1 MAAMGSRSPVEENVG
16 SLALDAIDALS
27 REYMACFSVDH
38 VTPHVMKCLME
49 VVCPEAASEAKDTA
63 TEKVRE
69 LHVNAQPRQVSYL
82 LRNLFCASGVN
93 VGDVVSRCAEERHR
107 LTVQMARHHS
117 SVISVRSRL
126 LNQVKNFETEGLL
139 AVKESQALP
148 DAFAPRTQTLEE
160 ALRAVSPNYGRPDG
174 MFSSGMGQIMDA
186 TAAIDAKGAVSSTCS
201 YAPSRDFVLQAARQ
215 LFAESHASWSREV
228 NGGRRQEQQQVRPS
242 GGRPNE
248 KDAHLGMMTPLKGV
262 AHPTNS
268 FPGSSF
274 TSPSPF
280 PLQALECHSVKELC
294 DVVPPTTVA
303 ISAEA
308 LSARMADKRP
318 LRVQEEERKA
328 REKEWSPLGKN
339 RLACREMPTGPSA
352 YTRLAG
358 VRYALELEKET
369 SRMLWSS

>member
-1 MAAMGSRSPVEENVG
+1 MAAMGSRSPVEDNVG
-16 SLALDAIDALS
+16 LLALDAIDALS
-27 REYMACFSVDH
+27 REYMACFVVDH
-38 VTPHVMKCLME
+38 VTPHIMRCLME

-82 LRNLFCASGVN
+82 LRTLFSASGVN

-126 LNQVKNFETEGLL
+126 LNQVKNFETEGLS
-139 AVKESQALP
+139 AVKDLQESQALL
-148 DAFAPRTQTLEE
+148 DAFAPRIQTLETE
-160 ALRAVSPNYGRPDG
+160 LRAVLPDYGRPDE
-174 MFSSGMGQIMDA
+174 MFSSGMRQIMDA
-186 TAAIDAKGAVSSTCS
+186 TAAIDAKGTVSSKCG

-215 LFAESHASWSREV
+215 IFAESHASWSREV

-242 GGRPNE
+242 GGRPKE
-248 KDAHLGMMTPLKGV
+248 KDAHSGVMTPFKGT
-262 AHPTNS
+262 AHATTS
-268 FPGSSF
+268 LSGFSLTSS
-274 TSPSPF
+274 THF
-280 PLQALECHSVKELC
+280 PLQALECHSGKEFC
-294 DVVPPTTVA
+294 DVLPPTTVA

-318 LRVQEEERKA
+318 LRVQEEERTA

-339 RLACREMPTGPSA
+339 RLACKDIPTGPSA

-358 VRYALELEKET
+358 VRHALELEQQN
-369 SRMLWSS
+369 S